1 MKVHVKIDQD
11 NFSVD
16 ETFTGANADDL
27 VGQMKARVAKE
38 LNFAMRLALN
48 AMSNLAFA
56 QEVVKRLNQ
65 AKKLDLPIPKNCDE
79 FLQLAQQ
86 QGFAQIESN

>member
-1 MKVHVKIDQD
+1 MKVHVKINQD
-11 NFSVD
+11 NFKVD
-16 ETFTGANADDL
+16 ESFTGANADEL
-27 VGQMKARVAKE
+27 VGKMKARVAKE

-56 QEVVKRLNQ
+56 QEVVKRLNA
-65 AKKLDLPIPKNCDE
+65 AKKLNLPIPNSCDE

-86 QGFAQIESN
+86 QGFAEIDPQ